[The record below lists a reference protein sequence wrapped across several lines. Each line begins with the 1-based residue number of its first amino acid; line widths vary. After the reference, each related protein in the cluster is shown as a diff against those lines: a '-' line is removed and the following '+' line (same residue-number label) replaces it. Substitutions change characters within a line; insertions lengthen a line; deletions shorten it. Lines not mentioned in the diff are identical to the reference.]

1 MNTVEH
7 LLLEKNTGQLS
18 ILWSMIGSLKHIEMK
33 NFKNYFKNNNKK
45 HTLPGVLSGF
55 RKEKQKVER
64 L

>member
-1 MNTVEH
+1 MNAVEH
-7 LLLEKNTGQLS
+7 LLLAKIIGQLS

-33 NFKNYFKNNNKK
+33 NFKNYFKNKK
-45 HTLPGVLSGF
+45 HTLPGVLSSF